1 MHDLR
6 PKLTIRD
13 LLGYAIAYMFWLVA
27 ALLALGA
34 MFMLRTA
41 LNAFWPAMNWN
52 RWVLRPVDRF
62 GLVLLG
68 LLWLVYVVFCE
79 QHYRSSITK
88 VRIRRMDA
96 EIRSTPQAEE
106 AAGNRVMRTLR
117 RLGLDVLAR
126 RLVPT
131 LIIPLA
137 AFAIGYLFYLLAWVV
152 MAR

>member
-68 LLWLVYVVFCE
+68 LLWLVYVIFCE
-79 QHYRSSITK
+79 QHYRSSITQ

-96 EIRSTPQAEE
+96 EIQPTAPAEE
-106 AAGNRVMRTLR
+106 VAGNWLMRTLR

-126 RLVPT
+126 RLVLT
-131 LIIPLA
+131 LSIPLA
-137 AFAIGYLFYLLAWVV
+137 ALAIGYLFYLLAWVV